1 MTKVKNINWDKNK
14 FVTNCWKKSK
24 KSFFYNNEDNINNSG
39 QYYKNI
45 MTIVS
50 DDRKW
55 SLNYKCVVVL
65 TLALVLARVVYYDRK
80 WCSKL

>member
-1 MTKVKNINWDKNK
+1 MNWDMNK
-14 FVTNCWKKSK
+14 FVTNYWKKVK
-24 KSFFYNNEDNINNSG
+24 KKFFYNNEDNINNSG

-55 SLNYKCVVVL
+55 SLNYKCVVV
-65 TLALVLARVVYYDRK
+65 
-80 WCSKL
+80 